1 MATTSAPVSVV
12 PRPMEIQ
19 ETPFIQEKTPPP
31 PQPLIPQTVRS
42 TPQPTFLHSPPVQ
55 YKPNFNTASS
65 PSILPHPS
73 LGLQGRVYATQQ
85 TLQNTPP
92 QQQTPQTMI
101 FQQTPPKTQITA
113 PVYQQAT
120 FTPPPPQQYNV
131 YPQVQNN
138 PIREH
143 TIDSQLPILPIT
155 ETSISPPSEKK
166 SSKLRPERVTDPA
179 IQELKCVH
187 GGNYR
192 YSISK
197 QSFCRV
203 RCPFCYKTELNNAD
217 PIKVKMENT
226 MVRAEYWRRHMTEVH
241 NKDNQREQ
249 THNLVLCLTCFKQGQ
264 EQSKIAKEAKQ
275 KLPDFVAVF
284 MNEHDKF
291 HHRLWHDC
299 EVEFGSIWEKKEQP
313 TKKDMK
319 VKKEKKK
326 EIKLEAVPS
335 PVTIPPPPPRPQTSA
350 PLAVLVEPPKMVIK
364 KTLKQEISSPL
375 LSADTS
381 GQSGLLISS
390 TFNDQTFNFQVL
402 APETLNTD
410 CSFNEF
416 MPPGAEDCNY
426 GNNEISQVL
435 EGCTN
440 PVVKKEKKGDEK
452 SSSVV
457 TKKEEISKIK
467 CDKNEA
473 YLWNPRLYYEKTIC
487 PLCPLPDSPTEVKFK
502 ELTTPHFRKHLE
514 QVHTLA
520 EILQGLG
527 SNF

>member
-1 MATTSAPVSVV
+1 
-12 PRPMEIQ
+12 
-19 ETPFIQEKTPPP
+19 
-31 PQPLIPQTVRS
+31 
-42 TPQPTFLHSPPVQ
+42 
-55 YKPNFNTASS
+55 
-65 PSILPHPS
+65 
-73 LGLQGRVYATQQ
+73 
-85 TLQNTPP
+85 
-92 QQQTPQTMI
+92 
-101 FQQTPPKTQITA
+101 
-113 PVYQQAT
+113 
-120 FTPPPPQQYNV
+120 
-131 YPQVQNN
+131 
-138 PIREH
+138 
-143 TIDSQLPILPIT
+143 
-155 ETSISPPSEKK
+155 
-166 SSKLRPERVTDPA
+166 
-179 IQELKCVH
+179 
-187 GGNYR
+187 
-192 YSISK
+192 
-197 QSFCRV
+197 
-203 RCPFCYKTELNNAD
+203 
-217 PIKVKMENT
+217 
-226 MVRAEYWRRHMTEVH
+226 MTEVH

-264 EQSKIAKEAKQ
+264 EQSKLAKEAKH

-284 MNEHDKF
+284 MNEHDKLE
-291 HHRLWHDC
+291 HRLWHNC

-313 TKKDMK
+313 PKKETK

-326 EIKLEAVPS
+326 EPKLEAAPS
-335 PVTIPPPPPRPQTSA
+335 PAPPPPPPTSA
-350 PLAVLVEPPKMVIK
+350 PLAVLVESPKMMIK
-364 KTLKQEISSPL
+364 KTLKQETSSPL

-435 EGCTN
+435 EGCSN
-440 PVVKKEKKGDEK
+440 PIVKNEKKEEEK
-452 SSSVV
+452 VSSVM

-514 QVHTLA
+514 QVHELA

-527 SNF
+527 SDFCLIS